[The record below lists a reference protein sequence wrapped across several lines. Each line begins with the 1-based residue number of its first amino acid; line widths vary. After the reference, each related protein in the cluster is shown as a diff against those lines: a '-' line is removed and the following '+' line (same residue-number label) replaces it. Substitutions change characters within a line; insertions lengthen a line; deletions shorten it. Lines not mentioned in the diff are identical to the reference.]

1 MFESDDGTIAEDSI
15 LHGRGPRV
23 LEAGRLM
30 GKTMEVV
37 QYAKQRIQEAGFVDV
52 REHKFKLPIG
62 PWSSDPKMK
71 ELGLWNLLFFL
82 QDIEGFCLIMCAK
95 VMGVSIDT
103 DFQAHRLIFG
113 SGSTPRY
120 RHTSAK

>member
-1 MFESDDGTIAEDSI
+1 MSSSA
-15 LHGRGPRV
+15 
-23 LEAGRLM
+23 
-30 GKTMEVV
+30 
-37 QYAKQRIQEAGFVDV
+37 IQEAGFVDV

-82 QDIEGFCLIMCAK
+82 QDIEGFCLFMCAK
-95 VMGVSIDT
+95 VMGVSIDP
-103 DFQAHRLIFG
+103 DIEAHRLILG

-120 RHTSAK
+120 RPTLAK